1 MAGLMDKISGVL
13 FREQEEANYMD
24 ENEAEGFAANNE
36 RNLWREQ
43 EPIMKPK
50 RANITALPSKN
61 EGTMEIVIIKAT
73 SYDDLEVIAD
83 HIKSN
88 KVVVVNFDGID
99 KDAAQHMVNF
109 LSGTTYAFN
118 SSPKKVAGGTFI
130 FSSDAVNFVGSLDE
144 DSSKHSNNFPWYK
157 KA

>member
-1 MAGLMDKISGVL
+1 MAGLMDRISGVL
-13 FREQEEANYMD
+13 FREQEEEYYNTEANET
-24 ENEAEGFAANNE
+24 ENFSMQNE

-43 EPIMKPK
+43 EPVMKPK
-50 RANITALPSKN
+50 RASITALPSKS
-61 EGTMEIVIIKAT
+61 EGTMDIVIIKAT

-88 KVVVVNFDGID
+88 KVVVVNFDAID
-99 KDAAQHMVNF
+99 KESAQHMVNF

-130 FSSDAVNFVGSLDE
+130 FSSDAVNFSGSLEDE
-144 DSSKHSNNFPWYK
+144 PAKHNNFPWYK